1 MNEFVVEAEDQ
12 ILAWGDWEAWA
23 DSNAYG
29 AGTKPQLVKLVEWE
43 LDEVPGD
50 GWYESHPQG
59 HEGLCYLIFEV
70 GGRFYRKTGTT
81 DSYGRRSWDGKFR
94 EVTKGE
100 VIVTKYEWKE
110 N

>member
-1 MNEFVVEAEDQ
+1 VVENEILKFGWEHFVYANEAAEGF
-12 ILAWGDWEAWA
+12 IKVIER
-23 DSNAYG
+23 
-29 AGTKPQLVKLVEWE
+29 E

-59 HEGLCYLIFEV
+59 HEGNIYLVFEV
-70 GGRFYRKTGTT
+70 NGKFWRKTGTT
-81 DSYGRRSWDGKFR
+81 DSYGEREWDGTFR

-100 VIVTKYEWKE
+100 VVVTKYEWKE